1 MEVALFP
8 IPDVVTFP
16 GTVVPLHVFEPRYR
30 QMVNDA
36 VERNMMI
43 GVCHTRK
50 QIRAAKTNM
59 TQAEALSTN
68 QATYLPQTVFSAGY
82 CQITDTSQD
91 GRIFANILMEQ
102 RFQLGD
108 EIQTLPY
115 RINNATAYNDKT
127 EAELELEQA
136 PDTPGFAYNALQAL
150 ITERL
155 LLIIGDQNPGLV
167 AILNHKDWSQLTP
180 ETFSF
185 RIFQFLHLDADVMQD
200 ILEMRQPGERLTY
213 LANALTSE

>member
-68 QATYLPQTVFSAGY
+68 QATYLLKLCSRQVIVRSPTRRKMVESLQISLWNNDFS
-82 CQITDTSQD
+82 
-91 GRIFANILMEQ
+91 
-102 RFQLGD
+102 
-108 EIQTLPY
+108 
-115 RINNATAYNDKT
+115 
-127 EAELELEQA
+127 
-136 PDTPGFAYNALQAL
+136 
-150 ITERL
+150 
-155 LLIIGDQNPGLV
+155 
-167 AILNHKDWSQLTP
+167 
-180 ETFSF
+180 
-185 RIFQFLHLDADVMQD
+185 
-200 ILEMRQPGERLTY
+200 
-213 LANALTSE
+213 

>member
-8 IPDVVTFP
+8 IPDIVTFP

-30 QMVNDA
+30 QMIHDA

-50 QIRAAKTNM
+50 QIRAAKSNM
-59 TQAEALSTN
+59 TQVEALSTN

-82 CQITDTSQD
+82 CHVTETSED
-91 GRIFANILMEQ
+91 GRIFANIVMEQ

-115 RINNATAYNDKT
+115 RINNSTPYNDKT
-127 EAELELEQA
+127 RAELELEQA
-136 PDTPGFAYNALQAL
+136 PNSPDIDYAALQAL

-155 LLIIGDQNPGLV
+155 LVIIGDQNPGLV
-167 AILNHKDWSQLTP
+167 AILKHKDWSELTP

-200 ILEMRQPGERLTY
+200 ILEMRQPGERLTF
-213 LANALTSE
+213 LAELLTPA

>member
-8 IPDVVTFP
+8 IPDVVTVP

-59 TQAEALSTN
+59 TQAESLSTN
-68 QATYLPQTVFSAGY
+68 QATYIPQTVLPAGY
-82 CQITDTSQD
+82 CQITDTSQAV
-91 GRIFANILMEQ
+91 RIFANIVMEQ

-136 PDTPGFAYNALQAL
+136 PDTPGFAYTALQ
-150 ITERL
+150 TQRL
-155 LLIIGDQNPGLV
+155 LFIIGYQNPGLV
-167 AILNHKDWSQLTP
+167 AILYHTDWSQLTP

-185 RIFQFLHLDADVMQD
+185 MIFQFLHLDADVMQD

-213 LANALTSE
+213 LANALTPE